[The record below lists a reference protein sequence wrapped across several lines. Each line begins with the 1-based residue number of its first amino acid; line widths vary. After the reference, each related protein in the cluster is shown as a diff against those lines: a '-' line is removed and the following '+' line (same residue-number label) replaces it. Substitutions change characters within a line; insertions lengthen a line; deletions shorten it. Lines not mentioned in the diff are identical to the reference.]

1 MVACTVVF
9 EEDFATL
16 PVGVIAGD
24 YSPVGEYHVVPALAD
39 SGRWRET
46 FLHHTFG
53 RMSRGNWQVVI
64 ENSGSRVLEQTA
76 QLHPRVAMLAAGE
89 PRWRETQV
97 TVHLRP
103 LCLDGRRGFAFR
115 YQHARRYYAVF
126 FQQGM
131 VQVVRHINGGDTLLA
146 EAPCALDPDVYH
158 QVVVA
163 SAGPAMALSVNGAEV
178 LAARD
183 ASDEAFDTGCVALIS
198 DHLTRYAGVRVTGEM
213 CSATSGVRTGGSTV
227 PAPRAVLWRKIA
239 TPGFGSDRNLRF
251 GDLDGDGR
259 PEIVIAR
266 HTERLG
272 GDNFSSIASLAA
284 YDLDGKRLWTLGEPP
299 AAAPHTTCD
308 LCYQLHDI
316 DGDGRA
322 EVVYT
327 RDWDLIIAEGAT
339 GKTRRRMTLP
349 RRLDLA
355 GDKPYRIFADSIY
368 FCDLAGAGRPSA
380 MLVKDRYKHLYAYN
394 EQLTPLWSYGAN
406 LGHFPH
412 AADID
417 NDGRDEIAI
426 GYSLLGPD
434 GVERWHKPYEDH
446 ADNVALVRLG
456 GEWRCVIAG
465 SDAGFILLDAEGQ
478 QRARYPIGHA
488 QSMYIGRLI
497 PDSAGLQIVC
507 NTYWGAAGITA
518 VFDES
523 GTLLSQFEPMPY
535 ACLLQPVNWRTGAD
549 LLLLST
555 HPRQGGL
562 IDANGQRVV
571 MFTDDG
577 HPVLCSDARDIDGDG
592 IDEVLTWNEH
602 EIWIYK
608 ADVPGRTPANYPRRN
623 PWYNDSNYRAQ
634 LSLPREC

>member
-1 MVACTVVF
+1 MPSHRVVL
-9 EEDFATL
+9 EEDFANL

-24 YSPVGEYHVVPALAD
+24 YSPVGEYHVGPALAD

-46 FLHHTFG
+46 FLHHSFG
-53 RMSRGNWQVVI
+53 RISRGNWQVVI
-64 ENSGSRVLEQTA
+64 ENSGAHVLEQTA
-76 QLHPRVAMLAAGE
+76 SLQPRIALLATGE
-89 PRWRETQV
+89 PRWRDAQV
-97 TVHLRP
+97 TVALRP

-115 YQHARRYYAVF
+115 YQHARRYYAILI
-126 FQQGM
+126 QQGM
-131 VQVVRHINGGDTLLA
+131 AQVVRQINADETLLA
-146 EAPCALDPDVYH
+146 EAPFVLDPDVYQ
-158 QVVVA
+158 QVLVA
-163 SAGPAMALSVNGAEV
+163 CEGSSISLSVNGAEV
-178 LAARD
+178 LTARD
-183 ASDEAFDTGCVALIS
+183 DSPEAFDTGCVALIA
-198 DHLTRYAGVRVTGEM
+198 DHLTRYASVCVVADAPPTAPHVQTA
-213 CSATSGVRTGGSTV
+213 SLTAA
-227 PAPRAVLWRKIA
+227 APRALLWRKIA

-251 GDLDGDGR
+251 GDIDGVGR

-284 YDLDGKRLWTLGEPP
+284 YNLDGKRLWTLGQPP
-299 AAAPHTTCD
+299 ASSPHTTCD

-322 EVVYT
+322 ELIYA
-327 RDWDLIIAEGAT
+327 RDWDFIIADGAT
-339 GKTRRRMTLP
+339 GKNRRSMALP
-349 RRLDLA
+349 HRLDRA
-355 GDKPYRIFADSIY
+355 SDKPYRIFADSIY
-368 FCDLAGAGRPSA
+368 FCDLAGSGRPNSI
-380 MLVKDRYKHLYAYN
+380 LVKDRYSHLYAYDGR
-394 EQLTPLWSYGAN
+394 LSHLWSYAAN
-406 LGHFPH
+406 IGHFPH
-412 AADID
+412 TADID

-434 GVERWHKPYEDH
+434 GVERWRKPYEDH
-446 ADNVALVRLG
+446 ADNVALVKFG
-456 GEWRCVIAG
+456 GQWRCVIAG
-465 SDAGFILLDAEGQ
+465 SDAGFILLDIEGRQ
-478 QRARYPIGHA
+478 LARYPIGHA

-497 PDSAGLQIVC
+497 PDSQSLQIVC

-523 GTLLSQFEPMPY
+523 GRVLNQFEPMPY
-535 ACLLQPVNWRTGAD
+535 ACLLQPVNWRAGAD
-549 LLLLST
+549 LILLST

-562 IDANGQRVV
+562 IDADGRRAV
-571 MFTDDG
+571 MFPDDG

-634 LSLPREC
+634 LSLPTGR